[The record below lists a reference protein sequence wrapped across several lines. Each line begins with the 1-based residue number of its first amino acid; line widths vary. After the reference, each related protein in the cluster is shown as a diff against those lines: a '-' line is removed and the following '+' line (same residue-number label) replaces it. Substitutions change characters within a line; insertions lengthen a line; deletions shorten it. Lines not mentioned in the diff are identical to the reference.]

1 MTMIETAKA
10 NGLDPMTYIG
20 SLLDELAQFPEWRK
34 SLDLGDYL
42 PWNYP
47 KLMAI
52 RDKAWRN
59 EQKQGMIPGDIWLSL
74 EITPYFFGQYVIWKC
89 AYSDPTL
96 HSN

>member
-1 MTMIETAKA
+1 MIETAKA

-20 SLLDELAQFPEWRK
+20 SLLDELTQFPEWRK

-52 RDKAWRN
+52 RDKA
-59 EQKQGMIPGDIWLSL
+59 
-74 EITPYFFGQYVIWKC
+74 
-89 AYSDPTL
+89 
-96 HSN
+96 